1 MGTSYERATGP
12 CLIRFSS
19 GCLSLS
25 WPPSAWHEGWDPPSM
40 MSPQGPQKQG
50 LSGPSVEG
58 RWTPVEEVGFILG
71 HVGWNL
77 RERHPS
83 PQSEGRWTLEVGKKL
98 LLIILMAC
106 KLEAPH
112 LLTDLLLC
120 RGGSPACGVGRGRPA
135 RNTSRRACSFLT
147 LQQEFLLCVLSLSGI
162 EKSPLNISYFSPR
175 VPVPFSGLQLH
186 SPLGLGGSFPGS
198 LSLSWSPPPSRLQH
212 SQSTSP
218 TVREHGLHYDRSS
231 ECVI

>member
-1 MGTSYERATGP
+1 M
-12 CLIRFSS
+12 
-19 GCLSLS
+19 
-25 WPPSAWHEGWDPPSM
+25 
-40 MSPQGPQKQG
+40 
-50 LSGPSVEG
+50 EG
-58 RWTPVEEVGFILG
+58 RWTSLEEV
-71 HVGWNL
+71 
-77 RERHPS
+77 E
-83 PQSEGRWTLEVGKKL
+83 KKL
-98 LLIILMAC
+98 LLLVRPINLR
-106 KLEAPH
+106 APH
-112 LLTDLLLC
+112 FLTDVLLC
-120 RGGSPACGVGRGRPA
+120 GCGSPASRVGLGRPA

-186 SPLGLGGSFPGS
+186 SPLGLGGPFPGS
-198 LSLSWSPPPSRLQH
+198 LSLSCSPPPSRLQH